1 MRFHSLLVSAI
12 MLMPFSMVAD
22 DLLKAIPF
30 EQVTLEDNFWRP
42 RLIIQKE
49 TLVPFALDK
58 VRPAIFMG
66 GAQPRTLQHG
76 AHV

>member
-1 MRFHSLLVSAI
+1 MRSHSLLVSAI

-42 RLIIQKE
+42 RLIIQKYYCPLNYKKSSP
-49 TLVPFALDK
+49 TS
-58 VRPAIFMG
+58 
-66 GAQPRTLQHG
+66 
-76 AHV
+76 